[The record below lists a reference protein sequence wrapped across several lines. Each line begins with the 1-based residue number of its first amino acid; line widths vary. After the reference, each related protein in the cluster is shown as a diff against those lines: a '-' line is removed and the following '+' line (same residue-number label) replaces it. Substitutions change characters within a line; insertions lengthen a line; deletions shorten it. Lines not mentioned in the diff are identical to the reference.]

1 MARAKPDAATAPKPA
16 AQKSTKATAKKAAA
30 PRKEKATTGDGE
42 RKTRRSGGDR
52 GWLAREIDKRLRKAK
67 PGTTI
72 TVRELANDISNAR
85 GEHPSSGAV
94 AAALL
99 RWNAQGYI
107 VLTGERPQAFK
118 SFTKKYTS
126 GNLDAFLA
134 DQKEQASKARAAK
147 KAAKAA

>member
-1 MARAKPDAATAPKPA
+1 MARAKPEGATPTTKPA
-16 AQKSTKATAKKAAA
+16 ATKSTKATAKKAPAA
-30 PRKEKATTGDGE
+30 KKTATPKATDGE

-67 PGTTI
+67 GPV
-72 TVRELANDISNAR
+72 TVRELANDITNGR

-99 RWNAQGYI
+99 RWNEQGYI

-118 SFTKKYTS
+118 GFSKKYEKAT
-126 GNLDAFLA
+126 LDAFLT
-134 DQKEQASKARAAK
+134 DQKDQRSKTRAAAK
-147 KAAKAA
+147 SAA